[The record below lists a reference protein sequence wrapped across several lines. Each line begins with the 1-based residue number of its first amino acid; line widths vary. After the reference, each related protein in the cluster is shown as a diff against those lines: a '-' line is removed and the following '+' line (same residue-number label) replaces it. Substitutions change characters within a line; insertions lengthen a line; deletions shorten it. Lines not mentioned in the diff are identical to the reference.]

1 MVVKA
6 SEMES
11 IDMKACVLHGIGDLV
26 YEDVP
31 RPAVSKGEVLVHIKA
46 CGICG
51 SDIPRVFV
59 KGTYHFPTIPGHEFA
74 GVVEELGEGVS
85 EEWLHQR
92 VAVFPLL
99 PCRSCAACERG
110 SYAQC
115 EHYDYLGSRSDGGFS
130 EYVTC
135 PVWNLVPLPESV
147 PFELGAMVE
156 PAAVAYHAASRAD
169 LRPGEN
175 ALVVGAGTIG
185 LITAMWLRLAGADT
199 VALCDVDAEH
209 LTFAEEMGFPALNS
223 ANPAFAEKL
232 SELTGGRGIACAFD
246 CVGIAPA
253 METCL
258 VSVKTG
264 GTVVAVGN
272 PAGDML
278 LHQNAYWQILRKELR
293 VVGTWNSSYLGS
305 DNDWTK
311 VVRAMETGRLDLTLL
326 ITHRF
331 SLAECGEAFRVLR
344 EKKEFSIKVLFVNK

>member
-1 MVVKA
+1 
-6 SEMES
+6 
-11 IDMKACVLHGIGDLV
+11 MKACVLHGIGDLV

-31 RPAVSKGEVLVHIKA
+31 RPIASKGEVLVHIKA

-74 GVVEELGEGVS
+74 GVVEGLGEGVPD
-85 EEWLHQR
+85 EWLHQR

-99 PCRSCAACERG
+99 PCRTCAACERG

-135 PVWNLVPLPESV
+135 PVWNLIPLPENV

-156 PAAVAYHAASRAD
+156 PAAVAYHAASRAE
-169 LRPGEN
+169 LHPGEN

-185 LITAMWLRLAGADT
+185 LITAMWLRSAGADT
-199 VALCDVDAEH
+199 VVLCDVDAKH
-209 LTFAEEMGFPALNS
+209 LAFAEEMGFPALNS
-223 ANPAFAEKL
+223 ADSDFTAKL
-232 SELTGGRGIACAFD
+232 NELAGGRGIACALD

-258 VSVKTG
+258 MNVKTG

-293 VVGTWNSSYLGS
+293 VIGTWNSSYLGK
-305 DNDWTK
+305 DNDWVK
-311 VVRAMETGRLDLTLL
+311 VVRAMETGRLDLSPL

-331 SLAECGEAFRVLR
+331 SLAEHDEAFRVLR
-344 EKKEFSIKVLFVNK
+344 EKKELSIKVLFVNK